1 MSAAAPA
8 IDLSLPPA
16 GLTAA
21 LRERLL
27 GPLPGPPVFCR
38 MAPELAYGRHA
49 GPPSLDARAAAVL
62 VLLYPHRGTWHVP
75 AMLRPSEMK
84 FHAGQIALP
93 GGVVEPDEAPYET
106 AVRELHEELGVA
118 AEVVQILGAL
128 HPIFVFNSNFWIKPF
143 LAVAEQRPEY
153 RLNPCEAAEL
163 IEIPVPALLDPALC
177 GEHRI
182 ERRGLAFRAPHYQIG
197 PHRVWGA
204 TSLILAELAALFAGG

>member
-8 IDLSLPPA
+8 IDLSLMPA

-27 GPLPGPPVFCR
+27 SPLPGPSVFRR

-49 GPPSLDARAAAVL
+49 GPPALDAREAAVL
-62 VLLYPHRGTWHVP
+62 VLLYPDRGTWHVP

-106 AVRELHEELGVA
+106 ALRELSEELGVA
-118 AEVVQILGAL
+118 GQGVQVLGAL

-143 LAVAEQRPEY
+143 LAVAAQRPEFQ
-153 RLNPCEAAEL
+153 LNPGEAAEL
-163 IEIPVPALLDPALC
+163 IEIPVPALLDPGLR

-182 ERRGLAFRAPHYQIG
+182 ERRGLVFRAPHYQIG

-204 TSLILAELAALFAGG
+204 TSLILAELAALFGGE